1 MQSRSVPSAP
11 GGSGCSR
18 GGLAR
23 RGSHRSSRPERMES
37 LRRSMN
43 APTARAMGVLQKPFS
58 QSEME
63 DLLALPPCR
72 RRPGTGSCIPRARRW
87 RDAASWWPP

>member
-1 MQSRSVPSAP
+1 
-11 GGSGCSR
+11 
-18 GGLAR
+18 
-23 RGSHRSSRPERMES
+23 MES

-63 DLLALPPCR
+63 GSARPAAVPP
-72 RRPGTGSCIPRARRW
+72 PTGDRVVHSKR
-87 RDAASWWPP
+87 

>member
-1 MQSRSVPSAP
+1 
-11 GGSGCSR
+11 
-18 GGLAR
+18 
-23 RGSHRSSRPERMES
+23 MES

-43 APTARAMGVLQKPFS
+43 APTARAMGVLQKPLS

-72 RRPGTGSCIPRARRW
+72 RRPGTGDRVVHSK
-87 RDAASWWPP
+87 S